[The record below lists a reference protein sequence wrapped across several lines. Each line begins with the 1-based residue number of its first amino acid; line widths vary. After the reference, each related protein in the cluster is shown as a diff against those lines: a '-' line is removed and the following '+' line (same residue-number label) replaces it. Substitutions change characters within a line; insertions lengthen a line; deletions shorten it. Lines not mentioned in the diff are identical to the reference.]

1 MPALFKSIGSS
12 RRSKD
17 VADCNICEPDEN
29 MDWRICA
36 AARPQA
42 VNTHDLSFR
51 SAALIGQARQQDR
64 VLFVGI

>member
-17 VADCNICEPDEN
+17 VAEPNENI
-29 MDWRICA
+29 DWCIRA
-36 AARPQA
+36 ADRPQA
-42 VNTHDLSFR
+42 IDTHDLSFR